1 MKEMEMKTDMLAEC
15 MIEIK
20 EDKLEV
26 ILAESERILNRV
38 NERLERIM
46 NRQKEMEEKAKQ
58 LEGLFYF
65 IEKLNEKGV
74 R

>member
-1 MKEMEMKTDMLAEC
+1 MKEMEIKTDILAEGV
-15 MIEIK
+15 IEIK

-26 ILAESERILNRV
+26 ILAESERILNRI
-38 NERLERIM
+38 NERLERII

-65 IEKLNEKGV
+65 ID
-74 R
+74 